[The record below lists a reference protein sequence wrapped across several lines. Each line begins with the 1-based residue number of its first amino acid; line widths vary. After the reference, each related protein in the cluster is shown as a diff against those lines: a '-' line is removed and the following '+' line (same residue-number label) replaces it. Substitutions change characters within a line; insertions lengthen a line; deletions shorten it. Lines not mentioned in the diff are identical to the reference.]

1 MNIESLVHKRKYL
14 GISRLQMSKII
25 GYSYIWLRQVEGLID
40 TNVSKVFM
48 KRYDTALKEYV
59 KLIEKVRRIK

>member
-14 GISRLQMSKII
+14 GISRQQMSKII
-25 GYSYIWLRQVEGLID
+25 GYSYIWLRRVEGLVD
-40 TNVSKVFM
+40 KNVSKVFM